1 MLTTSRLTFKEEPL
15 TLPLHGADYWTAHIY
30 EEGSAA
36 IVKDDAHA

>member
-1 MLTTSRLTFKEEPL
+1 MTHKEEPL
-15 TLPLHGADYWTAHIY
+15 TLLLHWADYGTAHIY